1 MAKIEEVTALLID
14 EIVTFE
20 KAVAKLKEESEKIKT
35 TSFSIDSSEI
45 ETTLFEFSKQIN
57 DNYKLQYTELSNL
70 QNKLNKTVIIPNWMT
85 ILFSSFFIILILS
98 FGFNFYQ
105 YQQKKETKKTSYNE
119 GINAMKNHMQLYF
132 SKNPK
137 TFKHYQKWS
146 KKTKE

>member
-1 MAKIEEVTALLID
+1 MAKIEEITALLID
-14 EIVTFE
+14 EIATFE
-20 KAVAKLKEESEKIKT
+20 KAVNQLQKQSEKIQT
-35 TSFSIDSSEI
+35 TNFTIDSSQI
-45 ETTLFEFSKQIN
+45 DITLSEFSKKLDN
-57 DNYKLQYTELSNL
+57 DYELQHLELIDL

-85 ILFSSFFIILILS
+85 ILFSSFFIIFILS
-98 FGFNFYQ
+98 FGFNFHQ

-132 SKNPK
+132 NKNPK

>member
-14 EIVTFE
+14 EIATFE

-35 TSFSIDSSEI
+35 TSFNIDSSEI

-70 QNKLNKTVIIPNWMT
+70 QNKLNKTVIIPKWMT
-85 ILFSSFFIILILS
+85 ILFSSFFIIFILS

-105 YQQKKETKKTSYNE
+105 YQQKKRN
-119 GINAMKNHMQLYF
+119 KNNKLQ
-132 SKNPK
+132 
-137 TFKHYQKWS
+137 
-146 KKTKE
+146 